1 MYMATKIETEVYLQ
15 RYGVSE
21 DYLRDAYLT
30 RQLSLPDIEKE
41 KGIPLHVSVILFRRL
56 NIPTRSISE
65 SKKLNRCIEKC
76 KASCLEKYGVE
87 NPSQAPN
94 IKDKKKKTFIS
105 HYGVDNVWKSE
116 EFKQQLNGIM
126 IRKYGVL
133 RRTNGEKI
141 SRILLSKT
149 TEEKAEALEK
159 RKNTNREKYGM
170 DFPITSQENAD
181 IAREGR
187 KRFWE
192 NLTDEAREELIFK
205 LKTAKDSDEWKA
217 LKRKQNAVHWNS
229 LSDDEK
235 RRRLEKLRSG
245 IKYVSSLE
253 TRISRILSSWRSI
266 DKEFDYKHL
275 FYIGHRNYDF
285 LINRNLIL
293 EVQGDYWHATPK
305 IYTPSD
311 MIDMGT
317 KKMTAQEVWER
328 DRVKEKIAVDKGY
341 KVVYIWENEMRSLS
355 ETELEKLLVERL
367 SV

>member
-15 RYGVSE
+15 RYGISE
-21 DYLRDAYLT
+21 DYLRDAYLI

-41 KGIPLHVSVILFRRL
+41 RGIPLHVSVILFRRL

-65 SKKLNRCIEKC
+65 SKKLKKCIEKF
-76 KASCLEKYGVE
+76 KASCLERYGVE
-87 NPSQAPN
+87 NPSQAPDV
-94 IKDKKKKTFIS
+94 KDKKKKTFIN

-116 EFKQQLNGIM
+116 EFQRQMNEIM
-126 IRKYGVL
+126 MKKYGVL
-133 RRTNGEKI
+133 RRTNGEKT
-141 SRILLSKT
+141 SRALLSKT
-149 TEEKAEALEK
+149 NEEKAESLEK
-159 RKNTNREKYGM
+159 RKNTNHKKYGI
-170 DFPITSQENAD
+170 DFPITSQDNVNM
-181 IAREGR
+181 AREGR

-192 NLTDEAREELIFK
+192 NLTDEAREELSIK
-205 LKTAKDSDEWKA
+205 LKNSRNNDAWRA
-217 LKRKQNAVHWNS
+217 LMSKQNAVYWNS

-235 RRRLEKLRSG
+235 QERLEKMRSG

-253 TRISRILSSWRSI
+253 TRISQILSSWRSI
-266 DKEFDYKHL
+266 NKEFDYKHL

-285 LINRNLIL
+285 LINKSLLL
-293 EVQGDYWHATPK
+293 EVQGDYWHASPK
-305 IYTPSD
+305 IYKSAD
-311 MIDMGT
+311 VIDMGT